1 MKNELIV
8 DIALGSPEII
18 GIVAYRM
25 NVSAIVGTERNFLLD
40 DIVRGA
46 INVVCVLKK
55 INIANGFY
63 NSVF

>member
-1 MKNELIV
+1 MKHELIV
-8 DIALGSPEII
+8 DVALGSPEII

-25 NVSAIVGTERNFLLD
+25 NVSAIVGTQRNFLLD

-55 INIANGFY
+55 INITNGF
-63 NSVF
+63 NNIVF

>member
-1 MKNELIV
+1 MKHKFIIGV
-8 DIALGSPEII
+8 ALQSSEII
-18 GIVAYRM
+18 GVVTYRM
-25 NVSAIVGTERNFLLD
+25 NVSAAVGTEGNFLLND
-40 DIVRGA
+40 VVGGA

>member
-1 MKNELIV
+1 LKHELIV
-8 DIALGSPEII
+8 DVALGSSEII

-25 NVSAIVGTERNFLLD
+25 NVSAIVCAKRNFLLD

>member
-1 MKNELIV
+1 
-8 DIALGSPEII
+8 
-18 GIVAYRM
+18 M

>member
-1 MKNELIV
+1 MKHELIV
-8 DIALGSPEII
+8 DIALGSSEII

-25 NVSAIVGTERNFLLD
+25 NVSAIVCAKRNFLLD

-46 INVVCVLKK
+46 INIVCVLKK

>member
-1 MKNELIV
+1 MKHELIV
-8 DIALGSPEII
+8 DVALGSSEII

-25 NVSAIVGTERNFLLD
+25 NVSAIVCAKRNFLLD

-55 INIANGFY
+55 INIAIGFY

>member
-1 MKNELIV
+1 LKHELIV
-8 DIALGSPEII
+8 NVALGSPEII

-25 NVSAIVGTERNFLLD
+25 NVSAIVCAKRNFLLD